1 MSLILF
7 GNMHVFYWAVKYKK
21 RKEKPLCFYAFAR
34 NYVCDFLLIASFIIF
49 FLLKNC

>member
-7 GNMHVFYWAVKYKK
+7 GNNMYVFYWAVKKNK
-21 RKEKPLCFYAFAR
+21 KPLCFYAFAR
-34 NYVCDFLLIASFIIF
+34 NYVCDFLLIASFIF